1 MSVSGLCQICESQT
15 ASHDCTRCGMLVC
28 DDHFREATG
37 LCAECASEGTPG
49 EGGGP
54 IQEF

>member
-28 DDHFREATG
+28 DDHFREASG
-37 LCAECASEGTPG
+37 LCAQCASGGSPG
-49 EGGGP
+49 ESDGP